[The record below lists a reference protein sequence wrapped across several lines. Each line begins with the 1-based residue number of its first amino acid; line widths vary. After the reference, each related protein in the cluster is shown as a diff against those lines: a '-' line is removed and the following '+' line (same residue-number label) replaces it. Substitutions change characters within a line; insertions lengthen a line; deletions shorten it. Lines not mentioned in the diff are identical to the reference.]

1 MHRSVLGALAASL
14 LCLLALAAAP
24 AAHAAPATCAVGTFV
39 GADAGR
45 GGASALEGRAL
56 SGEAYVFADSVAP
69 LERVTF
75 TLSGPEGVVRTV
87 VETSADWDL
96 GTTGDGGRA
105 RPLRTTDLPD
115 GDYTLRTEWSYAGS
129 AVEGCAGAERAATT
143 SFTIDNAFSCG
154 VGIVV
159 SASPDRRGGRYLSGE
174 TVTGDAHVFI
184 DTPPRPGQELS
195 PATAVVDSVALG
207 LYRISGSREEEL
219 VSTVERHP
227 AFDLL
232 GTRADGSPRPLRPGL
247 LGPGTYVVTA
257 SWTYVDESIFGCG
270 DTNHGT
276 TATFV
281 IPEEA

>member
-1 MHRSVLGALAASL
+1 VHRSVLGALAASL
-14 LCLLALAAAP
+14 VALLAAAP

-39 GADAGR
+39 SADAGR

-69 LERVTF
+69 LDRVTF
-75 TLSGPEGVVRTV
+75 TLSGPEGVVRAV

-96 GTTGDGGRA
+96 GTTGEWGRA

-115 GDYTLRTEWSYAGS
+115 GEYTLRTEWAYAGA
-129 AVEGCAGAERAATT
+129 AVTACAGAERGATT
-143 SFTIDNAFSCG
+143 SFTVDNTFSCG

-174 TVTGDAHVFI
+174 TITEDAHVFI

-195 PATAVVDSVALG
+195 PSTAVVDSVALE
-207 LYRISGSREEEL
+207 LYRISGNREEQL